1 VTTVRSI
8 VAKDEALML
17 KIIALDN
24 QSVKSLSVKV
34 RPFGSTI
41 WLTVPSRHLARAVHE
56 ATLPPAQDDFEYY
69 ITAET
74 AAGQTLVWPATAP
87 DLNQSVIIH

>member
-1 VTTVRSI
+1 MPGPSWPGVT
-8 VAKDEALML
+8 EAR
-17 KIIALDN
+17 
-24 QSVKSLSVKV
+24 Q
-34 RPFGSTI
+34 
-41 WLTVPSRHLARAVHE
+41 TVPSRHLARAVHE
-56 ATLPPAQDDFEYY
+56 ATLPPAQDDFEYH